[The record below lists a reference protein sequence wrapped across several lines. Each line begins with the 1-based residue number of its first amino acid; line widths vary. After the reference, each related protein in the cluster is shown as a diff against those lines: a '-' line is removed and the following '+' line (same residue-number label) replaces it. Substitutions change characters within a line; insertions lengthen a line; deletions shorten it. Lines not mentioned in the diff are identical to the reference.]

1 MNERAK
7 SGNFLMDVEDELYTE
22 VCQEMRE
29 RLRLRL
35 QAEAD
40 LIGKLDSTGNQIRKA
55 RKTEITLISVFGAV
69 PLQVWA
75 GYAAGTKQ
83 WCVPVREAWRLDDSQ
98 RMLPS
103 LQRKLCCTAAETG
116 SFEKASRLA
125 GEWGCTVSDD
135 AIRACVVGLGE
146 KAREKPLSMPCANSA
161 GADDS
166 LIIMMDG
173 WMARHRGE
181 DWGTKSSASGL
192 VRVQWNEIK
201 SAVIFRLRDL
211 AQVTPK
217 RRALLA
223 KHVVAVQAETDPV
236 TFGQRVE
243 HEARRMGLA
252 TAKRVYVVMDG
263 GVWLWNIFEDRFR
276 RCAIGTLD
284 FYHASQHL
292 HALAAELFR
301 EDDGAAHDWC
311 GKILHS
317 LKHHSPERLFKT
329 LADLQSDPPRN
340 DEKTLA
346 EITNAC
352 DYFGDHRD
360 HMNYAQNTKA
370 GAPIGSGSM
379 ESQCSQFQNRLK
391 RRGQFWSQSGFAAL
405 LEIVVR
411 HQNEEL
417 QTLWVA

>member
-1 MNERAK
+1 
-7 SGNFLMDVEDELYTE
+7 MDVEDELYAE
-22 VCQEMRE
+22 FCHEIRE
-29 RLRLRL
+29 RLRRRL

-40 LIGKLDSTGNQIRKA
+40 RIGALDRAGNPIRKA
-55 RKTEITLISVFGAV
+55 RQTQITLVSSFGAIR
-69 PLQVWA
+69 LRVWA
-75 GYAAGTKQ
+75 GYATGSKQ
-83 WCVPVREAWRLDDSQ
+83 WCVPVRDAWRLRDSQ

-116 SFEKASRLA
+116 SFEKAARLA
-125 GEWGCTVSDD
+125 GEWGCAVSDD
-135 AIRACVVGLGE
+135 AIRACVVALGE
-146 KAREKPLSMPCANSA
+146 KAGKKPLSMPCANRA
-161 GADDS
+161 TATDT
-166 LIIMMDG
+166 LVIMMDG

-181 DWGTKSSASGL
+181 DWGAKSSATEL
-192 VRVQWNEIK
+192 DRVRWNEIK
-201 SAVIFRLRDL
+201 SAVIFRLSDL

-223 KHVVAVQAETDPV
+223 KHVVAVPAETDPV

-252 TAKRVYVVMDG
+252 SAKRVYVVMDG

-292 HALAAELFR
+292 HALAAELYR
-301 EDDGAAHDWC
+301 EDTGAAHAWC
-311 GKILHS
+311 GKILHG
-317 LKHHSPERLFKT
+317 LKHHSPDRLFKI
-329 LADLQSDPPRN
+329 LADLQSNPPRN
-340 DEKTLA
+340 DEKTLS

-391 RRGQFWSQSGFAAL
+391 RRGQFWSQPGFAAL

-417 QTLWVA
+417 QTLWAA